1 MPQGDRKR
9 IAFLAGLAVLVAALF
24 LVSLATGP
32 GGFAPGDADGLF
44 AATIGG
50 LGLTGIIDWVELQLM
65 PIKSSLVDVVNIRF
79 DSLDE
84 FFALSRELDGQHEY
98 AVAWID
104 CAARGAS
111 AAHVNVVMPHYAY
124 ARSDKKDAPRIS
136 IGARLVADLL
146 HKAGAQRVVT
156 MALHSPQVHGMFEMP
171 VDHLSANHVMAKHF
185 RNNGDLSN
193 AVVVSPDFGNV
204 KEANHFAR
212 LLDVPVAA
220 DESIRKAS
228 DPLRVVR
235 ERAADVAVVKV
246 AYALVAPSAEIQHSP
261 VRQNVPGALKPLCG
275 AVGVR
280 CLFPVV
286 ILPAHA
292 AFPHLGVVLG
302 LLGLLFLPCL
312 VLLLLAGL
320 DMHQVSIRSL
330 FSRKP
335 VKGRALEMALIGG
348 RFALYLGLLFWLLP
362 VGMAFAFLG
371 VQLAVFGVYMGGSFA
386 PNHVGMPIVAHD
398 AKLDF
403 LDKQVLTSRN
413 VSGGWWMT
421 ALMGGLNYQI
431 EHHLFP
437 SMPRPHL
444 FRARKMV
451 LAHCRA
457 QGVPYTETS
466 LREAWVIV
474 IRYMNEVGLSA
485 SRSFRCPTAGAM
497 GRP

>member
-1 MPQGDRKR
+1 MTTNTLSPHLDRRTR
-9 IAFLAGLAVLVAALF
+9 IRAELTERTRSFTELAQAVRSEGLNRRTRGFYFTLFGGLVLALAGAIA
-24 LVSLATGP
+24 
-32 GGFAPGDADGLF
+32 
-44 AATIGG
+44 
-50 LGLTGIIDWVELQLM
+50 
-65 PIKSSLVDVVNIRF
+65 
-79 DSLDE
+79 
-84 FFALSRELDGQHEY
+84 
-98 AVAWID
+98 
-104 CAARGAS
+104 
-111 AAHVNVVMPHYAY
+111 
-124 ARSDKKDAPRIS
+124 
-136 IGARLVADLL
+136 
-146 HKAGAQRVVT
+146 
-156 MALHSPQVHGMFEMP
+156 
-171 VDHLSANHVMAKHF
+171 
-185 RNNGDLSN
+185 
-193 AVVVSPDFGNV
+193 
-204 KEANHFAR
+204 
-212 LLDVPVAA
+212 
-220 DESIRKAS
+220 
-228 DPLRVVR
+228 
-235 ERAADVAVVKV
+235 
-246 AYALVAPSAEIQHSP
+246 
-261 VRQNVPGALKPLCG
+261 
-275 AVGVR
+275 
-280 CLFPVV
+280 
-286 ILPAHA
+286 
-292 AFPHLGVVLG
+292 GVVLLG
-302 LLGLLFLPCL
+302 ASWFQLLIAAALGIIFTQFAFLGHEASHRQVLDSGPANDRFGRLLATFFVGMSYSWWMNKHTRHHGNPNKVGKDPDIDLGTVAFTPEDAAASTGFRAWIIRRQGWFFLP
-312 VLLLLAGL
+312 LLLLAGL

-466 LREAWVIV
+466 LREAWVLV